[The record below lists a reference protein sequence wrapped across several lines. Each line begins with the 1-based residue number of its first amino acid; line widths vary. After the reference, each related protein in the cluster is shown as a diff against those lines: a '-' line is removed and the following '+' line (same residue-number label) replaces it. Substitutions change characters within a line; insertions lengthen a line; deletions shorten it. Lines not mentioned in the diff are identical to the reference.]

1 MLEHFITFIDYK
13 KLIEDQAKLTRD
25 SLVKESKNPKYSS
38 NDVKNKKL
46 GAKKIGK

>member
-13 KLIEDQAKLTRD
+13 KLIEDQANLTRK
-25 SLVKESKNPKYSS
+25 SLVKESKNPKY
-38 NDVKNKKL
+38 NVNNEKNKKL